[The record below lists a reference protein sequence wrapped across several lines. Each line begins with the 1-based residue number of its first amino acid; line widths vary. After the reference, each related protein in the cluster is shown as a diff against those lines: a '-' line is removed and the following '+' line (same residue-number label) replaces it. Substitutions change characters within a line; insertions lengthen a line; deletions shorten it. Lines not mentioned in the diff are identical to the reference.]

1 MTPEH
6 ERTYTRRRLLKAGTG
21 VAAAG
26 AATTLGGTAAAQY
39 DGYLDDEGTWGGQTG
54 DARGVEDVRVMVGTP
69 GNGGNFAYDPVVIL
83 VEEGQTVTWEWT
95 GEGGVHNVRH
105 DDPDVDDP
113 AFESELIGDAGQT
126 FEHTF
131 DEEGAYPY
139 VCDPHAGQN
148 MRGIVVVGEANAETD
163 IVPLDELGGDG
174 FNLGA
179 AFGGAAA
186 FGAVSLLGVA
196 AYRELTGE
204 SAGDY

>member
-6 ERTYTRRRLLKAGTG
+6 ERTVTRRRLLKAGTG

-26 AATTLGGTAAAQY
+26 AATTVGGTAAAQY
-39 DGYLDDEGTWGGQTG
+39 DGYLDDEGTWDGQTG
-54 DARGVEDVRVMVGTP
+54 DARDVEDVTVMVGTP

-105 DDPDVDDP
+105 DVDDP
-113 AFESELIGDAGQT
+113 VFESEMVSEAGQL

-131 DEEGAYPY
+131 EEGGFYPY
-139 VCDPHAGQN
+139 VCDPHAGQE
-148 MRGIVVVGEANAETD
+148 MKGVIVVGEENAETD
-163 IVPLDELGGDG
+163 IVPLDELGADG

-186 FGAVSLLGVA
+186 FGVVSLLGVA

-204 SAGDY
+204 SAGDH